1 MKGEFSM
8 TKTDILSW
16 INTKKIMSIRNI
28 RKAGKRDI
36 QFVRV
41 EEGFILRDKEKIY
54 LYYDDIIQE
63 LIQFLPCD
71 DEILEYRDQFIH
83 RILSG
88 HNIFAQIYAFKF
100 PYPLRDYEAH
110 VWLNYNEKQ
119 WEEILSQDYA
129 PLLYDFAD

>member
-1 MKGEFSM
+1 M

-41 EEGFILRDKEKIY
+41 EEGFILRDKDKIY

-71 DEILEYRDQFIH
+71 DEIAEYRDQFIH

-88 HNIFAQIYAFKF
+88 HNIFAQIYTFKF

-119 WEEILSQDYA
+119 WEEIVSQDYA

>member
-1 MKGEFSM
+1 M
-8 TKTDILSW
+8 TKTDIISQ
-16 INTKKIMSIRNI
+16 INAKQILSIRNV

-36 QFVRV
+36 QFVRI
-41 EEGFILRDKEKIY
+41 EGGFMLRDNDKIY
-54 LYYDDIIQE
+54 LYYDDIIKE
-63 LIQFLPCD
+63 LIQFHPCD
-71 DEILEYRDQFIH
+71 EEIAQYRDQFIQ

-88 HNIFAQIYAFKF
+88 HNICAQIYTFKF

>member
-1 MKGEFSM
+1 M
-8 TKTDILSW
+8 TKTNILSW
-16 INTKKIMSIRNI
+16 INTKQIMSIRNI

-63 LIQFLPCD
+63 LIQFAPCD
-71 DEILEYRDQFIH
+71 DEMLEYRDQFIH

-88 HNIFAQIYAFKF
+88 HNIFAQIYAFKI

-110 VWLNYNEKQ
+110 VWLDYNEKQ